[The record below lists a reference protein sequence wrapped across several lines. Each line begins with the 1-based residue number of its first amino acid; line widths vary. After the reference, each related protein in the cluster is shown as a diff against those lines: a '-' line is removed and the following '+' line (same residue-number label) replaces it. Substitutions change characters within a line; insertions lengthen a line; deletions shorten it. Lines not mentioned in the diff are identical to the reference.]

1 MHNFPTQL
9 FSLKTESTNLF
20 LVFSE
25 ALASF
30 TSAHLGLLSFLC
42 FPQRNF
48 LSRVFSWG
56 NNCNKEE
63 GDCMDKNMD
72 GIENG
77 GSTLEED
84 KACMET

>member
-9 FSLKTESTNLF
+9 FYLKTESTNLF
-20 LVFSE
+20 QVFPE

-30 TSAHLGLLSFLC
+30 TSAYLGPLSFLC
-42 FPQRNF
+42 FPQRNC

-56 NNCNKEE
+56 NNRNKEE
-63 GDCMDKNMD
+63 GDCVDKNMD

-77 GSTLEED
+77 DSTLEEG